1 MTPTYDQVTAWR
13 PETMSSIA
21 AAVRS
26 LQEGVDAEAPLI
38 GNPVLNLTTNQ
49 WKGVS
54 RTAADGRAE
63 KESRWL
69 KNVGAKFGDLAT
81 SLEDWPPQIRGAM
94 DALKGLKGDAADQ
107 GYMLRTSDPG
117 YTVDFVEANAPDGAE
132 FNQGLADSWS
142 SRLRET
148 AEYADTTVQQAS
160 ATVANVLDSISA
172 LTPESIA
179 QNSSTIDPSK
189 AAGDAQAILS
199 GTATGEQRARFQ
211 RATQLTP
218 EQLAKLNRGESI
230 DLSPERMKYLQL
242 ATGAVD
248 VGNGELS
255 GISAFDSF
263 GTGQGDE
270 SLRAGLADGLQ
281 VISNENVHSPAGNGG
296 FAMLPQTIKDSVSRP
311 DLVTRMTNGVDLRGV
326 KENSALGRLVQAGDS
341 RYQAGSELDR
351 SLTEV
356 ARKYSDAI
364 AWDEQE
370 SPRATAGDSF
380 FGSDSGLGAMPAV
393 SAADRAGVE
402 DILAGVGRDKIA
414 VHEAFTGEHGQD
426 FIHDLMTVEWKDDGA
441 AAGAMFSPAAADATV
456 ANSADGY
463 DTFRA
468 NLTGETM
475 EEVAKFMASKDGYAE
490 LMDMPFQGSNGVSV
504 GEANPELTRALAHS
518 LSPYVQ
524 EMGGSDDPAT
534 LGFDTD
540 GWADPGEEGPGR
552 FEGSE
557 RVFSAI
563 ATDDEAGKTLL
574 GRASAEVREAAAEY
588 ADDPNAGDSG
598 SYLRRAGV
606 LQGLIDQATD
616 ISSQEVADDAYE
628 RELRD
633 WKMRGSAYDVGSE
646 ILKLGTNAM
655 PGSGA
660 VEPLT
665 SSAAQSLKEALIGPA
680 PTPEN
685 INPVQTD
692 YTRLHFTIASQVDD
706 LKSQMDDGFVS
717 EYGDWF
723 DDQGSLKSFDWIK
736 SNYDVNKLDSGLEA
750 IVRQLD
756 TSKNSSVGDLRFAYD
771 ETRKRE

>member
-1 MTPTYDQVTAWR
+1 MTPTYDQVTSWR
-13 PETMSSIA
+13 PETLSSIA
-21 AAVRS
+21 AAVRN
-26 LQEGVDAEAPLI
+26 LQESVDAEAPRI
-38 GNPVLNLTTNQ
+38 GNPVLNLATSQ
-49 WKGVS
+49 WKGFS

-63 KESRWL
+63 NETRWL

-81 SLEDWPPQIRGAM
+81 ALEDWPPRIRGAV

-107 GYMLRTSDPG
+107 GYILRTGDPG
-117 YTVDFVEANAPDGAE
+117 YTVDFVKANAPDGAE

-142 SRLRET
+142 SRLREA

-160 ATVANVLDSISA
+160 ATVSGVLDSIAA

-211 RATQLTP
+211 RATQLSP
-218 EQLAKLNRGESI
+218 DQLAKLNRGESI
-230 DLSPERMKYLQL
+230 DLPAEQMKYLQL

-263 GTGQGDE
+263 GSDQGDE
-270 SLRAGLADGLQ
+270 ALRTGLANGLQ
-281 VISNENVHSPAGNGG
+281 VISNENVNSAAGSGG
-296 FAMLPQTIKDSVSRP
+296 FAMLPQSIKDSVSRP

-326 KENSALGRLVQAGDS
+326 KENGALGRLVQAGDS

-356 ARKYSDAI
+356 GRKYSDAI

-370 SPRATAGDSF
+370 SPRATAADHHD
-380 FGSDSGLGAMPAV
+380 GSAPGLGAMPAV
-393 SAADRAGVE
+393 SGADRAGVE

-414 VHEAFTGEHGQD
+414 VHDAFTGEHGQD
-426 FIHDLMTVEWKDDGA
+426 YIHDLMTVQWSDDGA
-441 AAGAMFSPAAADATV
+441 AAGEMFSSSAADATV
-456 ANSADGY
+456 ANSADGV

-475 EEVAKFMASKDGYAE
+475 EEVAKFMASKDGHAA
-490 LMDMPFQGSNGVSV
+490 LMDMPFNGANGVSV
-504 GEANPELTRALAHS
+504 GEANPELTRALAQS

-524 EMGGSDDPAT
+524 EMGGSGDPAT

-540 GWADPGEEGPGR
+540 GWADPDEEGPGR

-616 ISSQEVADDAYE
+616 VSSQEIADDAYN
-628 RELRD
+628 RELRN
-633 WKMRGSAYDVGSE
+633 WQMRGSAYDVGSE
-646 ILKLGTNAM
+646 ILKLGTNTM

-660 VEPLT
+660 IEPLT
-665 SSAAQSLKEALIGPA
+665 SNAAQAFKDALVGPA
-680 PTPEN
+680 PEKGDVD
-685 INPVQTD
+685 PVQTD
-692 YTRLHFTIASQVDD
+692 YTRLHYAIAGEVKD
-706 LKSQMDDGFVS
+706 LRSHMDQNFIDMHPG
-717 EYGDWF
+717 WF
-723 DDQGSLKSFDWIK
+723 DADGNLQSYEWIEAN
-736 SNYDVNKLDSGLEA
+736 SDTNTLDSGLET

-756 TSKNSSVGDLRFAYD
+756 TSKNSNVSDLRDAYED
-771 ETRKRE
+771 TRDR

>member
-26 LQEGVDAEAPLI
+26 LQEGIDAEAPLI

-49 WKGVS
+49 WKGFS

-63 KESRWL
+63 NESRWL

-107 GYMLRTSDPG
+107 GYMLRTGDPG
-117 YTVDFVEANAPDGAE
+117 YTVDFVKANAPDGAE
-132 FNQGLADSWS
+132 FDQGLADSWS
-142 SRLRET
+142 SRLLEA

-160 ATVANVLDSISA
+160 TAVANVLDSISA

-230 DLSPERMKYLQL
+230 DLSPEQMKYLQL

-248 VGNGELS
+248 VGSGEVS

-263 GTGQGDE
+263 GSSQGDE
-270 SLRAGLADGLQ
+270 SLRAGLANGLQ
-281 VISNENVHSPAGNGG
+281 VISNENVHSSTGNGG

-370 SPRATAGDSF
+370 SPRATAGDSHD
-380 FGSDSGLGAMPAV
+380 GSAPGLGAMPAV
-393 SAADRAGVE
+393 SGADRAGVE

-414 VHEAFTGEHGQD
+414 VHEAFSGEHGQD
-426 FIHDLMTVEWKDDGA
+426 FIHDLMTVQWKDDGA
-441 AAGAMFSPAAADATV
+441 AAGTFVNTTADDALVDNPADPNDV
-456 ANSADGY
+456 YNSL
-463 DTFRA
+463 
-468 NLTGETM
+468 LTGGIM
-475 EEVAKFMASKDGYAE
+475 EQVAQYAHSHTGWESLKDIPGADHDSVGQVNPKFLQSLAEGMKPYAAE
-490 LMDMPFQGSNGVSV
+490 LAGDN
-504 GEANPELTRALAHS
+504 NPRIWTASPTDAGPTGFHADNVIHS
-518 LSPYVQ
+518 
-524 EMGGSDDPAT
+524 
-534 LGFDTD
+534 D
-540 GWADPGEEGPGR
+540 GKND
-552 FEGSE
+552 FEGSS
-557 RVFSAI
+557 RLFALLGTDPDAAKTFYSGAMDAI
-563 ATDDEAGKTLL
+563 AVEAQ
-574 GRASAEVREAAAEY
+574 EY
-588 ADDPNAGDSG
+588 AADPNAGTAADHITTMG
-598 SYLRRAGV
+598 NLR
-606 LQGLIDQATD
+606 GLMDEGLTYA
-616 ISSQEVADDAYE
+616 SDDAA
-628 RELRD
+628 
-633 WKMRGSAYDVGSE
+633 KSAYDSATETWKTKKAAYDTFMQAASSGADS
-646 ILKLGTNAM
+646 KA
-655 PGSGA
+655 PGS
-660 VEPLT
+660 
-665 SSAAQSLKEALIGPA
+665 SAGLQAI
-680 PTPEN
+680 
-685 INPVQTD
+685 
-692 YTRLHFTIASQVDD
+692 R
-706 LKSQMDDGFVS
+706 
-717 EYGDWF
+717 
-723 DDQGSLKSFDWIK
+723 GSLESALASIHRFVCAR
-736 SNYDVNKLDSGLEA
+736 S
-750 IVRQLD
+750 VRDRRNAL
-756 TSKNSSVGDLRFAYD
+756 S
-771 ETRKRE
+771 E